1 MINLTFRDAK
11 TARVL
16 YEAGIELPI
25 ICRRFE
31 VNPQGLSALLDIAN
45 PNKKG
50 DAWNLVQQVLNNRES
65 SW

>member
-31 VNPQGLSALLDIAN
+31 VNLEGLRALIAIAN
-45 PNKKG
+45 PNEKG
-50 DAWNLVQQVLNNRES
+50 NVWNLVQRVLDNREVG
-65 SW
+65 